1 MNSDKII
8 SKTKWVDDL
17 RKIVSQYKSEEFNLT
32 QSCLQTDFHLNKIY
46 KSLLIDEI
54 NSEYK
59 NFNSL
64 QKQLKF
70 YINEAYSY
78 IVGKKISKTDNFE
91 FQNKISKIENLI
103 LKIRNEYKIKFDT
116 LLAEETSLE
125 KELDNYDLIFME
137 EFAKEQENKLREYYN
152 NRLNKDEDMEMLNN
166 MNNQNDNNMKNYSI
180 LNVLN
185 KKNQNTNQNKSSG
198 INKNKDKLNS
208 EEENNKDIQEEKQV
222 YNNLDLID
230 KYIDKIMTNV
240 NYPIYGI
247 NDEEEITFNDIE
259 KLVKK
264 MNQNHLKIIR
274 IKTDI
279 INAIIEKK
287 LGGNN
292 QGWEPKEHEEFI
304 KLKNAYNNRINT
316 YEFLTAL
323 SQTIPYIPVSELKNH
338 IYLYEKFVKIN
349 DIKKLLLNKYK
360 EIKKKKE
367 EDEKEKKIQKIK
379 EERKLREEQ
388 KKDARNKQKIQEE
401 RRQKV
406 LEWKQNKEKE
416 LLAKQQILYEEKKIQ
431 RQKEKEIYY
440 INKIKNHYALEEYHQ
455 RKKQEQEEKA
465 KLIEEEKNKLAQ
477 NINKFDIDRI
487 KDKEDAL
494 LQKKLDAKQVKVSNK
509 LSQEIKYQNYKIK
522 EKEKLK
528 YVPSK
533 LKESTTQSKNR
544 KREKFDPNKEQ
555 KKDAYTMANNVL
567 GRTTRAVPS
576 WRQGL

>member
-78 IVGKKISKTDNFE
+78 IVGKKISKADNFE

-152 NRLNKDEDMEMLNN
+152 IRLNKDEDMEMLNN
-166 MNNQNDNNMKNYSI
+166 MNNKNDNNMKNYSI

-208 EEENNKDIQEEKQV
+208 VENNKDIQEEKQV

>member
-78 IVGKKISKTDNFE
+78 IVGKKISKADNFE

-152 NRLNKDEDMEMLNN
+152 SRLNKDEDMEMLNN

-367 EDEKEKKIQKIK
+367 EDEKEKKIKKIK

-388 KKDARNKQKIQEE
+388 KKDAKNKQKIQEE

>member
-1 MNSDKII
+1 MNSEKII

-78 IVGKKISKTDNFE
+78 IVGKKISKADNFE
-91 FQNKISKIENLI
+91 FQNKINKIENLI
-103 LKIRNEYKIKFDT
+103 LKIRNEYKIKFDA

-152 NRLNKDEDMEMLNN
+152 SRLNKDEDMEMLNN

-208 EEENNKDIQEEKQV
+208 EEENNNDIQEEKHV

-230 KYIDKIMTNV
+230 KYIDKIMINF

-388 KKDARNKQKIQEE
+388 KKDAKNKQKIQEE

-465 KLIEEEKNKLAQ
+465 KLIEEEKNKIAQ

>member
-78 IVGKKISKTDNFE
+78 IVGKKISKADNFE

-152 NRLNKDEDMEMLNN
+152 SRLNKDEDMEMLNN

-208 EEENNKDIQEEKQV
+208 VENNKDIQEEKQV

-367 EDEKEKKIQKIK
+367 EDEKEKKIKKIK

-388 KKDARNKQKIQEE
+388 KKDAKNKQKIQEE

>member
-78 IVGKKISKTDNFE
+78 IVGKKISKADNFE

-152 NRLNKDEDMEMLNN
+152 SRLNKDEDMEMLNN

-185 KKNQNTNQNKSSG
+185 KKKQNTNQNKSSG

-208 EEENNKDIQEEKQV
+208 EEENNNDIQEEKQV

-247 NDEEEITFNDIE
+247 NDKEEITFNDIE

-388 KKDARNKQKIQEE
+388 KKDSKNKQKIQEE

>member
-78 IVGKKISKTDNFE
+78 IVGKKISKADNFE
-91 FQNKISKIENLI
+91 FQNKINKIENLI

-152 NRLNKDEDMEMLNN
+152 SRLNKDEDMEMLNN

-379 EERKLREEQ
+379 EEKKLREEQ
-388 KKDARNKQKIQEE
+388 KKDAKNKQKIQEE

>member
-78 IVGKKISKTDNFE
+78 IVGKKISKADNFE
-91 FQNKISKIENLI
+91 FQNKINKIENLI

-152 NRLNKDEDMEMLNN
+152 SRLNKDEDMEMLNN

-292 QGWEPKEHEEFI
+292 QGWESKEHEEFI

-388 KKDARNKQKIQEE
+388 KKDAKNKQKIQEE

>member
-1 MNSDKII
+1 MNSEKII

-17 RKIVSQYKSEEFNLT
+17 RKLVSQYKSEEFNLT

-46 KSLLIDEI
+46 KSLFIDDI

-78 IVGKKISKTDNFE
+78 IIGKKISKTENFE
-91 FQNKISKIENLI
+91 FQNKINKIENLI
-103 LKIRNEYKIKFDT
+103 LKIRNEYKIKFDS

-125 KELDNYDLIFME
+125 KELENYDLIFMN
-137 EFAKEQENKLREYYN
+137 EFAKEQEDKLREYYN
-152 NRLNKDEDMEMLNN
+152 SRLNKDEEMEKLNN
-166 MNNQNDNNMKNYSI
+166 INNQNDNMKNYSI
-180 LNVLN
+180 LNVIN
-185 KKNQNTNQNKSSG
+185 KKSAFNNYIKENEN
-198 INKNKDKLNS
+198 NLN
-208 EEENNKDIQEEKQV
+208 EEEKEEKKL
-222 YNNLDLID
+222 YNNLDMID
-230 KYIDKIMTNV
+230 KYIDKIMSNV
-240 NYPIYGI
+240 NYPLYGI
-247 NDEEEITFNDIE
+247 DEEEITFNDIE
-259 KLVKK
+259 KLIKK

-279 INAIIEKK
+279 INVIIEKK

-292 QGWEPKEHEEFI
+292 QGWEPKEHEEFL
-304 KLKNAYNNRINT
+304 KLKNSYNNKINT
-316 YEFLTAL
+316 YEFLTSL
-323 SQTIPYIPVSELKNH
+323 STTIPYIPVSELKNH
-338 IYLYEKFVKIN
+338 INLYEKYIKIN
-349 DIKKLLLNKYK
+349 EIKKLLLNKYK

-367 EDEKEKKIQKIK
+367 EEEKLKRIKKLNEEKKI
-379 EERKLREEQ
+379 REEQ
-388 KKDARNKQKIQEE
+388 KKEAKNKYKIQQE

-406 LEWKQNKEKE
+406 MEWKQNKEKE
-416 LLAKQQILYEEKKIQ
+416 LMEKQQILFEEKKIQ

-440 INKIKNHYALEEYHQ
+440 INKIKNQYILEDYHR
-455 RKKQEQEEKA
+455 RKEKEKEEKER
-465 KLIEEEKNKLAQ
+465 LIEEEKLKLAQ

-494 LQKKLDAKQVKVSNK
+494 LQKKLDAKQVKQSNK
-509 LSQEIKYQNYKIK
+509 MSQEIKYQNYKIK
-522 EKEKLK
+522 EKQKLK

-555 KKDAYTMANNVL
+555 KKDACTMANNVL
-567 GRTTRAVPS
+567 GRTTRAIPS

>member
-78 IVGKKISKTDNFE
+78 IVGKKISKADNFE

-152 NRLNKDEDMEMLNN
+152 SRLNKDEDMEMLNN

-208 EEENNKDIQEEKQV
+208 EEENNNDIQEEKQV

>member
-1 MNSDKII
+1 MNSQNII
-8 SKTKWVDDL
+8 SKTKWIDDL
-17 RKIVSQYKSEEFNLT
+17 RKMTSQYKSDEFNLT

-54 NSEYK
+54 NIEYK

-78 IVGKKISKTDNFE
+78 IVGKKISKTENFE
-91 FQNKISKIENLI
+91 FQNKINKIENLI
-103 LKIRNEYKIKFDT
+103 LKIRNEYKIKFDS

-125 KELDNYDLIFME
+125 KELDNYDLIFMN

-152 NRLNKDEDMEMLNN
+152 NRLNKDEDLEILNN
-166 MNNQNDNNMKNYSI
+166 MNNQNDNMKNYSI

-185 KKNQNTNQNKSSG
+185 KKNNQKIGLKNNNDNN
-198 INKNKDKLNS
+198 IN
-208 EEENNKDIQEEKQV
+208 EEDQEERQV

-230 KYIDKIMTNV
+230 KYIDRIMTNI
-240 NYPIYGI
+240 NYPVYGM
-247 NDEEEITFNDIE
+247 DEEEITFNDIE
-259 KLVKK
+259 KLIKK

-292 QGWEPKEHEEFI
+292 LGWEAKEHEEFL
-304 KLKNAYNNRINT
+304 KLKNNYNNRINT
-316 YEFLTAL
+316 YEFLTSL
-323 SQTIPYIPVSELKNH
+323 STTIPYIPVSELKNH
-338 IYLYEKFVKIN
+338 INLYEKYVKIN

-367 EDEKEKKIQKIK
+367 EEEKEKRIKKLTEEKKI
-379 EERKLREEQ
+379 REEQ
-388 KKDARNKQKIQEE
+388 KKEAKNKFKIQEE

-406 LEWKQNKEKE
+406 MEWKQNKEKE
-416 LLAKQQILYEEKKIQ
+416 LMEKRQIQFEEKKIQ

-440 INKIKNHYALEEYHQ
+440 INKIKNQYILEDYHK
-455 RKKQEQEEKA
+455 RKKEEKEQRERI
-465 KLIEEEKNKLAQ
+465 LEEEKIKAAQ

-494 LQKKLDAKQVKVSNK
+494 LQKKLEAKQVKASNK
-509 LSQEIKYQNYKIK
+509 MEKEIKYQNYKIK
-522 EKEKLK
+522 EKQKLK

-544 KREKFDPNKEQ
+544 KREKFDPNKAQ

-567 GRTTRAVPS
+567 GRTTRAIPS

>member
-1 MNSDKII
+1 MNSEKII

-78 IVGKKISKTDNFE
+78 IVGKKISKADNFE
-91 FQNKISKIENLI
+91 FQNKINKIENLI
-103 LKIRNEYKIKFDT
+103 LKIRNEYKIKFDA

-152 NRLNKDEDMEMLNN
+152 SRLNKDEDMEMLNN

-208 EEENNKDIQEEKQV
+208 EEENNNDIQEEKHV

-388 KKDARNKQKIQEE
+388 KKDAKNKQKIQEE

-465 KLIEEEKNKLAQ
+465 KLIEEEKNKIAQ

>member
-1 MNSDKII
+1 MNSQNII
-8 SKTKWVDDL
+8 SKTKWIDDL
-17 RKIVSQYKSEEFNLT
+17 RKMTSQYKSDEFNLT

-54 NSEYK
+54 NIEYK

-78 IVGKKISKTDNFE
+78 IVGKKISKAENFE
-91 FQNKISKIENLI
+91 FQNKINKIENLI
-103 LKIRNEYKIKFDT
+103 LKIRNEYKIKFDS

-125 KELDNYDLIFME
+125 KELDNYDLIFMN

-152 NRLNKDEDMEMLNN
+152 NRLNKDEDLEILNN
-166 MNNQNDNNMKNYSI
+166 MNNQNDNMKNYSI

-185 KKNQNTNQNKSSG
+185 KKNNQKIGLKNNNDNN
-198 INKNKDKLNS
+198 IN
-208 EEENNKDIQEEKQV
+208 EEDQEERQV

-230 KYIDKIMTNV
+230 KYIDRIMTNI
-240 NYPIYGI
+240 NYPVYGM
-247 NDEEEITFNDIE
+247 DEEEITFNDIE
-259 KLVKK
+259 KLIKK

-292 QGWEPKEHEEFI
+292 LGWEAKEHEEFL
-304 KLKNAYNNRINT
+304 KLKNNYNNRINT
-316 YEFLTAL
+316 YEFLTSL
-323 SQTIPYIPVSELKNH
+323 STTIPYIPVSELKNH
-338 IYLYEKFVKIN
+338 INLYEKYVKIN

-367 EDEKEKKIQKIK
+367 EEEKEKRIKKLTEEKKI
-379 EERKLREEQ
+379 REEQ
-388 KKDARNKQKIQEE
+388 KKEAKNKFKIQEE

-406 LEWKQNKEKE
+406 MEWKQNKEKE
-416 LLAKQQILYEEKKIQ
+416 LMEKRQIQFEEKKIQ

-440 INKIKNHYALEEYHQ
+440 INKIKNQYILEDYHK
-455 RKKQEQEEKA
+455 RKKEEKEQRERI
-465 KLIEEEKNKLAQ
+465 LEEEKIKAAQ

-494 LQKKLDAKQVKVSNK
+494 LQKKLEAKQVKASNK
-509 LSQEIKYQNYKIK
+509 MEKEIKYQNYKIK
-522 EKEKLK
+522 EKQKLK

-567 GRTTRAVPS
+567 GRTTRAIPS

>member
-1 MNSDKII
+1 MNSEKII
-8 SKTKWVDDL
+8 SKTKWIDEL
-17 RKIVSQYKSEEFNLT
+17 RKITSQYKSEEFNLT

-54 NSEYK
+54 NLEYK
-59 NFNSL
+59 TFNSF

-78 IVGKKISKTDNFE
+78 IVGKKISKTENFE
-91 FQNKISKIENLI
+91 FQNKINKIENLI
-103 LKIRNEYKIKFDT
+103 LKIRNEYKLKFDS

-125 KELDNYDLIFME
+125 KELDNYDLIFMN

-152 NRLNKDEDMEMLNN
+152 SRLNKDEDMEMLNK
-166 MNNQNDNNMKNYSI
+166 MNNQNENMKNYSI

-185 KKNQNTNQNKSSG
+185 KKENIKSVNNIK
-198 INKNKDKLNS
+198 INSNEIN
-208 EEENNKDIQEEKQV
+208 EEEQDEKKV

-230 KYIDKIMTNV
+230 KYIDKIMTNI
-240 NYPIYGI
+240 NYQIYGI
-247 NDEEEITFNDIE
+247 DEEEITFNDIE
-259 KLVKK
+259 KLIKK
-264 MNQNHLKIIR
+264 MNNNHLKIIR

-292 QGWEPKEHEEFI
+292 LGWEPKEHEEFI
-304 KLKNAYNNRINT
+304 KLKNNYNNRINT
-316 YEFLTAL
+316 YEFLTSL
-323 SQTIPYIPVSELKNH
+323 STTIPYIPVSELKNH
-338 IYLYEKFVKIN
+338 ISLYEKYIKIN

-367 EDEKEKKIQKIK
+367 EEEKENRIKKLSEEKKI
-379 EERKLREEQ
+379 REKQ
-388 KKDARNKQKIQEE
+388 KKEAKDKFKIQEQ

-406 LEWKQNKEKE
+406 MEWKLNKEKE
-416 LLAKQQILYEEKKIQ
+416 LMEKRQIQFEEKKIQ

-440 INKIKNHYALEEYHQ
+440 INKIKNQYILEDYH
-455 RKKQEQEEKA
+455 RKKEKEKEERER
-465 KLIEEEKNKLAQ
+465 LIEEEKIKNAQ

-487 KDKEDAL
+487 KDKEDNL
-494 LQKKLDAKQVKVSNK
+494 LQKKLEAKQIKDANK
-509 LSQEIKYQNYKIK
+509 KSQEIKYQNYKIK
-522 EKEKLK
+522 EKQKLK
-528 YVPSK
+528 YIPSK
-533 LKESTTQSKNR
+533 LIESTTQSKNR

-567 GRTTRAVPS
+567 GRTTRAIPT

>member
-1 MNSDKII
+1 MDSEKII
-8 SKTKWVDDL
+8 SKTKWIDDL

-32 QSCLQTDFHLNKIY
+32 QSCLQIDFHLNKIY
-46 KSLLIDEI
+46 KSLFIDEI
-54 NSEYK
+54 NTEYK

-78 IVGKKISKTDNFE
+78 ILGKKISKTENYE
-91 FQNKISKIENLI
+91 FQNKINKIENLI

-116 LLAEETSLE
+116 LLSEETSLE
-125 KELDNYDLIFME
+125 KELENYDLIFMN
-137 EFAKEQENKLREYYN
+137 EFAKEQEDKLREYYN
-152 NRLNKDEDMEMLNN
+152 NRLNQDEDMEMLNN
-166 MNNQNDNNMKNYSI
+166 MNKQNTNTNIKNYSL

-185 KKNQNTNQNKSSG
+185 KKIKT
-198 INKNKDKLNS
+198 DS
-208 EEENNKDIQEEKQV
+208 EEKKV
-222 YNNLDLID
+222 YNDLDLID
-230 KYIDKIMTNV
+230 KYIEKIMTNV
-240 NYPIYGI
+240 NINYSNYGI
-247 NDEEEITFNDIE
+247 NEEEITFNDIE
-259 KLVKK
+259 KLIKK
-264 MNQNHLKIIR
+264 MNNNHLKLIR

-292 QGWEPKEHEEFI
+292 QGWEQKEQDEFI
-304 KLKNAYNNRINT
+304 KLKNSYNNKINT
-316 YEFLTAL
+316 YEFLTSL
-323 SQTIPYIPVSELKNH
+323 STTIPYIPVSELKNH
-338 IYLYEKFVKIN
+338 INLYEKYIKIN
-349 DIKKLLLNKYK
+349 EVKKLLLNKYK

-367 EDEKEKKIQKIK
+367 EEEKEKKIKK
-379 EERKLREEQ
+379 LNEEKKLRQEQ
-388 KKDARNKQKIQEE
+388 KKDAKNKIKMQQE
-401 RRQKV
+401 RRQKI

-416 LLAKQQILYEEKKIQ
+416 LIEKQQILFEEKKIQ
-431 RQKEKEIYY
+431 KQKEKEIYY
-440 INKIKNHYALEEYHQ
+440 INKIKTQYILDDYH
-455 RKKQEQEEKA
+455 KKKEQEKEKQR
-465 KLIEEEKNKLAQ
+465 LIEEEKIKSAQ

-494 LQKKLDAKQVKVSNK
+494 LQKKLEAKQNKASVKMN
-509 LSQEIKYQNYKIK
+509 QEIKYQNYKIK

-544 KREKFDPNKEQ
+544 KREKFDANKEQ

-567 GRTTRAVPS
+567 GRTARAIPA

>member
-1 MNSDKII
+1 MNSEKIF

-32 QSCLQTDFHLNKIY
+32 HSCLQTDFHLNKIY
-46 KSLLIDEI
+46 KSLLVDDI
-54 NSEYK
+54 NTEYK

-78 IVGKKISKTDNFE
+78 IVGKKISKAENFE
-91 FQNKISKIENLI
+91 FQNKINKIENLI
-103 LKIRNEYKIKFDT
+103 LKIRNEYKLKFDS

-125 KELDNYDLIFME
+125 KELDNYDLIFMN

-152 NRLNKDEDMEMLNN
+152 NRLNKDEDMDMLNN
-166 MNNQNDNNMKNYSI
+166 MNNQNDNIKNYSL
-180 LNVLN
+180 LNVIN
-185 KKNQNTNQNKSSG
+185 KKNKQKKN
-198 INKNKDKLNS
+198 INNNDDINNS
-208 EEENNKDIQEEKQV
+208 DEDDQEEKKV

-230 KYIDKIMTNV
+230 KYIDRIMTNV

-247 NDEEEITFNDIE
+247 NDEDEITFNDVE

-279 INAIIEKK
+279 INVIIEKK

-292 QGWEPKEHEEFI
+292 QGWEPKEHEEFL
-304 KLKNAYNNRINT
+304 KLKNAHNNRINT
-316 YEFLTAL
+316 YEFLTSL
-323 SQTIPYIPVSELKNH
+323 STKLKNH

-349 DIKKLLLNKYK
+349 EIKKLLLNKYK

-367 EDEKEKKIQKIK
+367 DEEKEKKIKK
-379 EERKLREEQ
+379 LNEEKKLREEQ
-388 KKDARNKQKIQEE
+388 KKDAKNKFKIQEE

-416 LLAKQQILYEEKKIQ
+416 LQQKQQILFEEKKIQ

-440 INKIKNHYALEEYHQ
+440 INKIKNQYILDNYHKRKQKEKEEKEKLLEEE
-455 RKKQEQEEKA
+455 R
-465 KLIEEEKNKLAQ
+465 IKLAQ
-477 NINKFDIDRI
+477 NINQFDIERI

-494 LQKKLDAKQVKVSNK
+494 LQKKLDAKQIKNSKKVN
-509 LSQEIKYQNYKIK
+509 QEIKYQNYKIK
-522 EKEKLK
+522 EKQKLK

-544 KREKFDPNKEQ
+544 KREKFDPTKEQ
-555 KKDAYTMANNVL
+555 KKDACTMANNVL
-567 GRTTRAVPS
+567 GRTTRAIPT